1 MRRGSRLATRR
12 GRASISRATSST
24 RSGTT
29 PSLHARHNT
38 PHVALNCACVLTSG
52 VGALVLGIGLGALLG
67 KVLGGFGLPLLI
79 AGALVHGWG
88 MFDKHRLEQ
97 RAGVPDVRWHVI
109 AYWACWLLL
118 ALMALG

>member
-1 MRRGSRLATRR
+1 MEL
-12 GRASISRATSST
+12 TSS
-24 RSGTT
+24 
-29 PSLHARHNT
+29 
-38 PHVALNCACVLTSG
+38 

-67 KVLGGFGLPLLI
+67 NVLGGFGLPLLI

-97 RAGVPDVRWHVI
+97 RAGAPDVRWHII

-118 ALMALG
+118 ALMALIAVGTLITERPPHRSERAQFGHSAPTLGV

>member
-1 MRRGSRLATRR
+1 MEAMAIATVSKTASDARSGRLRLAEL
-12 GRASISRATSST
+12 TSS
-24 RSGTT
+24 
-29 PSLHARHNT
+29 
-38 PHVALNCACVLTSG
+38 

-67 KVLGGFGLPLLI
+67 NVLGGFGLPLLI

-97 RAGVPDVRWHVI
+97 RAGAPDVRWHAI

-118 ALMALG
+118 ALMALGVAGRLMALL